1 MTDLDSWIRRLQS
14 SVDDLLHEFENRRGY
29 PPDENLVVAASR
41 PAGAVIAHEL
51 DGRVPSAVVEFF
63 DAVEEVSLP
72 DVWNGYFLGPVDRV
86 IDAYVDASPRFI
98 TVDGEVLEVLTVG
111 SDGGGALYCVCLN
124 EPAPVFR
131 LDQASIQGGV
141 ATTPPGFVRQLAPDF
156 PGFLDALAVA
166 VESSAQGREPPS
178 F

>member
-1 MTDLDSWIRRLQS
+1 M
-14 SVDDLLHEFENRRGY
+14 
-29 PPDENLVVAASR
+29 AASR
-41 PAGAVIAHEL
+41 PAGAVIADEL

-63 DAVEEVSLP
+63 DVVEEVSLP

-111 SDGGGALYCVCLN
+111 SDGGGGGALLRLFERTCAGVSAG
-124 EPAPVFR
+124 PGFHSGWRGHHAARFR
-131 LDQASIQGGV
+131 
-141 ATTPPGFVRQLAPDF
+141 ATTCAGLPRVPGRTRCRCR
-156 PGFLDALAVA
+156 
-166 VESSAQGREPPS
+166 VERAGSGA